1 MNDFKLDSRPN
12 IKSGFKAPD
21 SYFESLTDRVMLNLP
36 MPEVKVIPLYRRRPV
51 WLTSAAA
58 ALVLSFSLML
68 SKDVAATPVLPSDA
82 ITEDYILNQS
92 GISTD
97 DILANVDAKDLQALN
112 VELIDVSDEE
122 IEANINLD
130 DVYYQTN

>member
-36 MPEVKVIPLYRRRPV
+36 MEGVKVIPLYRRRPV
-51 WLTSAAA
+51 WVTSAAA
-58 ALVLSFSLML
+58 ALVLSLSLVL
-68 SKDVAATPVLPSDA
+68 SKNDVVAPAMPDEAASK
-82 ITEDYILNQS
+82 DYILNNASTYEIAANLNTQDIQDLAEQS
-92 GISTD
+92 LTI
-97 DILANVDAKDLQALN
+97 
-112 VELIDVSDEE
+112 SDEVIEE
-122 IEANINLD
+122 IADFD

>member
-36 MPEVKVIPLYRRRPV
+36 MQEVKVIPLYRRRPV
-51 WLTSAAA
+51 WVTSAAA

-68 SKDVAATPVLPSDA
+68 NKDVAAAPVLPSDA

-92 GISTD
+92 GVSTD
-97 DILANVDAKDLQALN
+97 DILANVDTKDLQALN
-112 VELIDVSDEE
+112 VELMDVSDEE